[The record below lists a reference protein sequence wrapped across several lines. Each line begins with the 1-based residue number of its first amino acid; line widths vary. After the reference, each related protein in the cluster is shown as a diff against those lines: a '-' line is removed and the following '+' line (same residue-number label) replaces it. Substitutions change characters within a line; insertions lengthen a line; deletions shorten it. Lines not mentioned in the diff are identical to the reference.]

1 MDSMEVKLSDEQ
13 LSKLQK
19 LATQNDVS
27 PEELLQSQVD
37 FWLSRDSDF
46 GSAVQHLLQKNA
58 ELYRRLA

>member
-19 LATQNDVS
+19 LAPQNDVS

-37 FWLSRDSDF
+37 FCLSRDSDF
-46 GSAVQHLLQKNA
+46 GSAVQYLLQKNA